1 MKCQSIVKCKISC
14 RIDLFNL
21 ENDLRAISSLK
32 IEKYKNS
39 DQLSLCADARSS
51 TLTTNSDRRPLQS
64 HGLLTTV
71 ALSKGRYLRG
81 FNSHIM
87 ILI

>member
-32 IEKYKNS
+32 IEKYKKS
-39 DQLSLCADARSS
+39 GQLAYA
-51 TLTTNSDRRPLQS
+51 LTPGVVL
-64 HGLLTTV
+64 
-71 ALSKGRYLRG
+71 
-81 FNSHIM
+81 
-87 ILI
+87 

>member
-32 IEKYKNS
+32 IEKYKKKR
-39 DQLSLCADARSS
+39 LSLSADARSS
-51 TLTTNSDRRPLQS
+51 TLKEESAGQRDLE
-64 HGLLTTV
+64 
-71 ALSKGRYLRG
+71 
-81 FNSHIM
+81 
-87 ILI
+87 